1 MVFNARRPA
10 RRYGATAVFSFLQR
24 SGQTVRGGRASARA
38 RRNPQGFLRAGD
50 GSSDDAHH
58 HGNTPLPN
66 TLTPVYPASQ
76 GVGQA
81 WLRRAIDQALAD
93 TPLPEILPETLQ
105 AEIIVPLRLPSL
117 ADAVA
122 FLHRP
127 DANADT
133 GALAER
139 THPAWL
145 RIKFEE
151 LLAQQLSLKRA
162 HLARRQIR
170 APRMPRAT
178 HADTLSSRI
187 ER

>member
-50 GSSDDAHH
+50 GSSDDAH
-58 HGNTPLPN
+58 
-66 TLTPVYPASQ
+66 
-76 GVGQA
+76 
-81 WLRRAIDQALAD
+81 
-93 TPLPEILPETLQ
+93 LPEILPETLQ

-139 THPAWL
+139 THP
-145 RIKFEE
+145 
-151 LLAQQLSLKRA
+151 
-162 HLARRQIR
+162 
-170 APRMPRAT
+170 
-178 HADTLSSRI
+178 
-187 ER
+187 

>member
-58 HGNTPLPN
+58 HGK
-66 TLTPVYPASQ
+66 YPIAEHADACVSSQ
-76 GVGQA
+76 SGRGQA

-122 FLHRP
+122 F
-127 DANADT
+127 
-133 GALAER
+133 
-139 THPAWL
+139 
-145 RIKFEE
+145 
-151 LLAQQLSLKRA
+151 
-162 HLARRQIR
+162 
-170 APRMPRAT
+170 
-178 HADTLSSRI
+178 
-187 ER
+187 

>member
-50 GSSDDAHH
+50 GSSHDAHH
-58 HGNTPLPN
+58 HGK
-66 TLTPVYPASQ
+66 YPIAEHADACVSASQ

-105 AEIIVPLRLPSL
+105 A
-117 ADAVA
+117 
-122 FLHRP
+122 
-127 DANADT
+127 
-133 GALAER
+133 
-139 THPAWL
+139 
-145 RIKFEE
+145 
-151 LLAQQLSLKRA
+151 
-162 HLARRQIR
+162 
-170 APRMPRAT
+170 
-178 HADTLSSRI
+178 
-187 ER
+187 